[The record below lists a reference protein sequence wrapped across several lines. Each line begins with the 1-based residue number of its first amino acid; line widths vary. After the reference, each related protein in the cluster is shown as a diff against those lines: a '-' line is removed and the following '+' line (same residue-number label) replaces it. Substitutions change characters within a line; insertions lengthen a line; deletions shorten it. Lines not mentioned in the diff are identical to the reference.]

1 MQFTIQIIK
10 VSPEVD
16 KGKWKTFEVAFK
28 KDGKVEGKPFFSFKY
43 PDVYKILLGA
53 TEGETYTV
61 TSNKEP
67 GKDGKDYWQWTG
79 IVSGGDVGQ
88 AEAVG
93 PVSTGTQGSGAGASE
108 GNGSVGVQSN
118 SKTTPNSSVG
128 RVTGSNYETAAERA
142 IRQRL
147 IVRQSSITAALDLMK
162 HNAPKAVL
170 DLDAVLAIA
179 SRFEDHVFRP
189 QPE

>member
-16 KGKWKTFEVAFK
+16 KGKWRTFEVAYK
-28 KDGKVEGKPFFSFKY
+28 KDGKVEGKPFFDFKY
-43 PDVYKILLGA
+43 PEVYKILKNA

-79 IVSGGDVGQ
+79 IESG
-88 AEAVG
+88 ASEAVG
-93 PVSTGTQGSGAGASE
+93 PVSEGTPTSASGSATGNAKLADKPTTQA
-108 GNGSVGVQSN
+108 
-118 SKTTPNSSVG
+118 SVG
-128 RVTGSNYETAAERA
+128 RVTGSNYETAPERA
-142 IRQRL
+142 NRQRL
-147 IVRQSSITAALDLMK
+147 IVQQSSVGYALDLMK
-162 HNAPKAVL
+162 HNSPKAVL
-170 DLDAVLAIA
+170 DLDAVFSIA
-179 SRFEDHVFRP
+179 SRIKDFVYST